1 MSQSSTAARAR
12 PAVAAADVRRVAAVV
27 VTYNRL
33 AKLRRCL
40 AAIAAQTDAPERVIV
55 VDNASDDGTGHW
67 LAEAACGDPR
77 LEVLHLPENTG
88 GAGGFHAGIG
98 AAVAEGADDVWVMDD
113 DCYPGPDALALLRGA
128 MRAHEA
134 QLGWVPAFACSR
146 VLSAD
151 GVTPCLM
158 NTPAV
163 VPHWTEPYT
172 KTLRAVAV
180 RNCSFV
186 SCLFRAEDV
195 RRVGLPLKEYFIWF
209 DDIEYT
215 RRLAGERYGLAV
227 LDSVAVHDMPRN
239 AGVHW
244 SELSSDSLWK
254 YRFGMRNEAAWR
266 LRNEGFRSYLW
277 YLRMARAEMRR
288 GGVPRRLR
296 FAIYRSAL
304 AALRFDPAPEFPV
317 VSENPGANVA
327 ASVARSDGS
336 GIERGPG

>member
-1 MSQSSTAARAR
+1 VRAR
-12 PAVAAADVRRVAAVV
+12 PAAEPGVRRVAAVV

-33 AKLRRCL
+33 AKLQSCL
-40 AAIAAQTDAPERVIV
+40 AAIGAQTDAPRRVIV
-55 VDNASDDGTGHW
+55 VDNASDDGTAQW
-67 LAEAACGDPR
+67 LQEAADDDPR
-77 LEVLHLPENTG
+77 LDVLRLAANTG
-88 GAGGFHAGIG
+88 GAGGFHAGVKE
-98 AAVAEGADDVWVMDD
+98 ALARGADDIWVMDD
-113 DCYPGPDALALLRGA
+113 DCYPRPDALALLRAA

-134 QLGWVPAFACSR
+134 QFGRAPAFACSR
-146 VLSAD
+146 ILSAD
-151 GVTPCLM
+151 GITPCLM
-158 NTPAV
+158 NTPAL

-172 KTLRAVAV
+172 ETLHAVAA

-244 SELSSDSLWK
+244 AELTAESLWK

-266 LRNEGFRSYLW
+266 LRNEGFRSYFW

-296 FAIYRSAL
+296 LAIYRSAL
-304 AALRFDPAPEFPV
+304 EALRFDPAPEFP
-317 VSENPGANVA
+317 A
-327 ASVARSDGS
+327 D
-336 GIERGPG
+336 